1 MSPRP
6 SPLALLIATL
16 WADARLWPPAA
27 AARLPETRALA
38 QHTGLATPAREHEA
52 FEPDHATFRRLLRAA
67 EPELRVLT
75 RGLELQWLLTL
86 LEVELIS
93 FRHGGR

>member
-1 MSPRP
+1 MSPLP

-52 FEPDHATFRRLLRAA
+52 FSPDHPTFRRLLLAA
-67 EPELRVLT
+67 EREFRVLP
-75 RGLELQWLLTL
+75 RGLELHWLLTL
-86 LEVELIS
+86 LEVELLCAKEG
-93 FRHGGR
+93 F